1 MKSYD
6 ENESFKHNICHHAN
20 KLYGWAM
27 SEYFPFGEFKWLTLE
42 KNWCAWLI
50 WIRFV
55 KIIQMVV
62 Y

>member
-6 ENESFKHNICHHAN
+6 KNESFKHNICHHAI

-42 KNWCAWLI
+42 KTDVLDW
-50 WIRFV
+50 
-55 KIIQMVV
+55 
-62 Y
+62 YEYDS